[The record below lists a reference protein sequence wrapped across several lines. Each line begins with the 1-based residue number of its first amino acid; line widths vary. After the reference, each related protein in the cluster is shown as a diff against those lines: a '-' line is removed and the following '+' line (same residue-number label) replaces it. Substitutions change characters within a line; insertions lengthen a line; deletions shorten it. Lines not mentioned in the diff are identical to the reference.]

1 MIVINFS
8 LFSNEQGVV
17 SLCEEIDRKRLRNF
31 FEIVY
36 SLSADLALSTQ
47 SSRAKLSL
55 LMLSAHTPDWLAE

>member
-1 MIVINFS
+1 VIVINFS

-17 SLCEEIDRKRLRNF
+17 SLCEEIDRKRLRNIFF

-36 SLSADLALSTQ
+36 PLSVDLVLGAQ

-55 LMLSAHTPDWLAE
+55 LTLSA

>member
-47 SSRAKLSL
+47 SSRAKLSFL
-55 LMLSAHTPDWLAE
+55 TLSAQTPDWLAE